1 MIPDFHPLSI
11 WLPAALC
18 VGFIGFAFF
27 FAYLYLS
34 LKVELRL
41 LAKHTPR
48 RQELDARIR
57 PLEAELEQLR
67 TKLADSERSRSA
79 PAGWTAEPVSV
90 NLNRRGQILRLFRK
104 GKTTAEIASDLQIS
118 QGEVELMVKIH
129 VLHKAWGVWRLRR
142 LFSSFAQDG
151 PI

>member
-1 MIPDFHPLSI
+1 MIPNFHSLSV
-11 WLPAALC
+11 WLPAALS
-18 VGFIGFAFF
+18 VAFIGVAFL

-48 RQELDARIR
+48 RQELDVRIR
-57 PLEAELEQLR
+57 PLEAELEQVR
-67 TKLADSERSRSA
+67 TRLADSERGRRA

-90 NLNRRGQILRLFRK
+90 NLNRRGQILRLCRK

-129 VLHKAWGVWRLRR
+129 DP
-142 LFSSFAQDG
+142 AQSEG
-151 PI
+151 SLAAVASLL